1 MVKFDNDI
9 LVFDHLGK
17 LQLDIIGDQENG
29 QIWIIGD
36 ALIEETS
43 RFSRI

>member
-17 LQLDIIGDQENG
+17 LQFDIIGDQENG
-29 QIWIIGD
+29 QTGVVGD
-36 ALIEETS
+36 TLIEETS
-43 RFSRI
+43 MFARI